1 MKKLILFIIIIA
13 SFSIPN
19 FAQYQICPD
28 AIAFP
33 VKTGCEIEALPEG
46 PCVRMGSVV
55 YSSTH
60 QSLVTYNGTN
70 WTLPNGSSMS
80 AASNALTNVQNISL
94 GTQAQDDAAY
104 FGFSGAISEHYAV
117 LSAPGIVSTN
127 ANYSGAIYIFKK
139 NLYGI
144 WTQVAVILN
153 TPQTPYAY
161 SDANSPVTFGRSI
174 DISGNNIIVGSYYAN
189 TSITTGNNVNF
200 FQIDPATNVV
210 THQGTFT
217 NSLPNGNGDIGWGV
231 KISGNYAIAPERPAY
246 LYTCTTSPPLPATLN
261 LRIYKKT
268 GNLWTLNTIL
278 PIGKSINGANIDGD
292 LISLTRTTSACAIN
306 LDVYKLNTNTNTW
319 SSPPYITVP
328 NIPFL
333 ASSGSMSRCG
343 NIVKIL
349 FTKQAGNSGELL
361 GNVYSLNTSTNSISS
376 PVSMYHTVYTTNFP
390 PFANGTSYIY
400 NGNAFVGY
408 EISGG
413 NQGQNGYLNNG
424 YQIPNHE
431 NRPRVIDADFGNL
444 MYCSSGPYG
453 YRVVIGKV
461 F

>member
-1 MKKLILFIIIIA
+1 MKKHILFIIIIA
-13 SFSIPN
+13 SFSKKN

-55 YSSTH
+55 YSSSH

-80 AASNALTNVQNISL
+80 AASSAITNVQNISL

-104 FGFSGAISEHYAV
+104 FGLTGAISDRYAV
-117 LSAPGIVSTN
+117 LSAPGIASGN
-127 ANYSGAIYIFKK
+127 ANYFGAIYIYKK
-139 NLYGI
+139 NISGL
-144 WTQVAVILN
+144 WTQVASILN
-153 TPQTPYAY
+153 TASTPYVL
-161 SDANSPVTFGRSI
+161 SGTSNSVFFGRSI
-174 DISGNNIIVGSYYAN
+174 DISGNNIIVGSYSPN
-189 TSITTGNNVNF
+189 TSITTGKNINF
-200 FQIDPATNVV
+200 FNIDPITNVV
-210 THQGTFT
+210 THEGTFT
-217 NSLPNGNGDIGWGV
+217 HPTGGDIGAGV
-231 KISGNYAIAPERPAY
+231 KISGDYAIAPERPD
-246 LYTCTTSPPLPATLN
+246 PLFVCGPGVATLN

-268 GNLWTLNTIL
+268 GNLWALNTIL
-278 PIGKSINGANIDGD
+278 PIGKTINGACIDGD
-292 LISLTRTTSACAIN
+292 LIALTRTTSACLTN
-306 LDVYKLNTNTNTW
+306 VEVYRLNTNTSTW
-319 SSPPYITVP
+319 SSYVTVA
-328 NIPFL
+328 NTSLL
-333 ASSGSMSRCG
+333 ASVGSMSRCG
-343 NIVKIL
+343 TIVKIL
-349 FTKQAGNSGELL
+349 FTKSAGASGATFGL
-361 GNVYSLNTSTNSISS
+361 VYNLNTSTNSIAQTTDFNTYIY
-376 PVSMYHTVYTTNFP
+376 PVGGNIP
-390 PFANGTSYIY
+390 PFPNGASYIY
-400 NGNAFVGY
+400 NGNAFIGY

-413 NQGQNGYLNNG
+413 NSAQNGYLSNG